1 MPPECAVTA
10 PEPELYSPL
19 LDHFADD
26 RSHEGEF
33 AQLGWPCGEEAE
45 EAEVEAAIGGNFE
58 ALTDSERPLFDLLNT
73 VLDCCSPDVCAN
85 HSLPPGS
92 G

>member
-1 MPPECAVTA
+1 MFVHVTRQMKFWNS
-10 PEPELYSPL
+10 LRQTSPNFSESVRL
-19 LDHFADD
+19 LGATPT
-26 RSHEGEF
+26 
-33 AQLGWPCGEEAE
+33 GWPCGEEAD